1 MKIQTSLEFLMIASA
16 IGLLVLSS
24 VIQYGGMV
32 KNYKAMSARLPPN
45 YSIAYTP
52 TYYQRPYLYAS
63 MPMLSVSGY
72 SNRLAIS
79 AFGCSNGTI
88 DVRIRSSS
96 IDFSYYNISQSFYNA
111 IMYYDNFSH
120 LSSLSAANLSYSIGC
135 AGQYYNG
142 SVELSTAYQPQTPQ
156 AQYSAYLSGRNESV
170 TYSQYLQNI
179 SYLMQPA
186 HCTYENFFYNPY
198 PISAQCG
205 SSSAWQYRVFSSI
218 CSSNG
223 GSLTQTYCVV
233 PEPSSYQLVFAS
245 SQENYSYSA
254 NLTINVGY
262 PLNSKISSKSLSS
275 QIRFGSAVVGNASV
289 EGINYSGTPPTGL
302 ISYNGL
308 LVTPN
313 SSYVSD
319 YEQASQS
326 LFSTLSFYNSS
337 TVSPTIASEIA
348 QEVYSYDYYSAK
360 LLNASKESQSPSSRC
375 ILSANAIKCP
385 ATSPFYYYI
394 TANASPYYVRS
405 NQTLEYRGSIIKVYN

>member
-24 VIQYGGMV
+24 VTQYGGMV
-32 KNYKAMSARLPPN
+32 KNYKAMSARLPQN
-45 YSIAYTP
+45 YSLAYNP
-52 TYYQRPYLYAS
+52 TYYQKPYLYAS
-63 MPMLSVSGY
+63 MPPLSISGY

-88 DVRIRSSS
+88 DVRIRSGS
-96 IDFSYYNISQSFYNA
+96 IDFFYYNMSQNFYNA
-111 IMYYDNFSH
+111 IMYYDNFSP
-120 LSSLSAANLSYSIGC
+120 LSSPSTANLSYSIVC

-142 SVELSTAYQPQTPQ
+142 SVELSTTYQPQILQ
-156 AQYSAYLSGRNESV
+156 AQYSAYLSSRNESI
-170 TYSQYLQNI
+170 TYLQYSQNI
-179 SYLMQPA
+179 SYLSQPA

-205 SSSAWQYRVFSSI
+205 SASAWQYRVFSSI

-223 GSLTQTYCVV
+223 GSLTETYCVV
-233 PEPSSYQLVFAS
+233 PEPSPYWLISAS
-245 SQENYSYSA
+245 SQDNYSYSA
-254 NLTINVGY
+254 NLTINAGY
-262 PLNSKISSKSLSS
+262 TLNSKISSKSPSS
-275 QIRFGSAVVGNASV
+275 PISSGGAVVGNASV
-289 EGINYSGTPPTGL
+289 EGINYSGASPTGL
-302 ISYNGL
+302 IYYNGI

-337 TVSPTIASEIA
+337 TVSPTIASEIG
-348 QEVYSYDYYSAK
+348 QEIYAYDYYSAK
-360 LLNASKESQSPSSRC
+360 LLNASKESPSSRC
-375 ILSANAIKCP
+375 VWSASAIKCP
-385 ATSPFYYYI
+385 AASPFYYYI
-394 TANASPYYVRS
+394 TAKTSPSYVQS